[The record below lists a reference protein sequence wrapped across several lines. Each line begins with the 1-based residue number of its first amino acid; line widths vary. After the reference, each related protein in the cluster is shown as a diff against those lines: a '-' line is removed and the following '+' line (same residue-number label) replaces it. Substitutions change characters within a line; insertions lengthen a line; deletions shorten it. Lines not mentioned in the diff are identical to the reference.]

1 MDLRLPRGLV
11 HRGLQRKLYELAG
24 QHLAYDADIQYVPD
38 DDADGQFTL
47 NSDLCFTAYTEAKEQ
62 ALRLQG
68 EILEC
73 CVKRVPCGNTEWTKA
88 VRCPVRVEHTLERP
102 IYSFHCTETP
112 VEYPEPSEPPPP
124 SSVVPEERARNEFV
138 VGAESA
144 NGMGC
149 SPQACH
155 LLEKQHYSKELYPL
169 IESDY
174 ANRIILP
181 PDLLSMFDRTPP
193 VLTFFCVTPSAGLSE
208 VADPPYELT
217 LVAHFGYTTNAG
229 WWKRTLKGG
238 QLTAPNEVTFTISH
252 PHPRA
257 FVRYLHLRHAV
268 NCLSMSL
275 KHKIQDKDFISHF
288 NSLKSMT
295 VPQLKAEA
303 RKLEVEGYSRMTKG
317 ELEDV
322 VLHATIHSETQPAD
336 EVATQTT
343 SDT

>member
-1 MDLRLPRGLV
+1 MAEPPRAWRVDLRLPRGLV
-11 HRGLQRKLYELAG
+11 HSGLRRKLYELAG

-38 DDADGQFTL
+38 DDADGEFTL
-47 NSDLCFTAYTEAKEQ
+47 NSDLRFTAYTEAKEQ

-73 CVKRVPCGNTEWTKA
+73 CVKCVPCGNTEWTKA
-88 VRCPVRVEHTLERP
+88 VRCPVLVEHTLQHP
-102 IYSFHCTETP
+102 IYSFHYTEAHSP
-112 VEYPEPSEPPPP
+112 SVECRDPEHSEPPPP
-124 SSVVPEERARNEFV
+124 SSTVVPEERARNEFV

-149 SPQACH
+149 SPEACH

-181 PDLLSMFDRTPP
+181 HDLHSMFDRTPP
-193 VLTFFCVTPSAGLSE
+193 VLTFSCVTPSAGLSE
-208 VADPPYELT
+208 VACELT
-217 LVAHFGYTTNAG
+217 LVAHFVYAANAG

-238 QLTAPNEVTFTISH
+238 QSPAPDEVTFTISH

-268 NCLSMSL
+268 NCLSMDL
-275 KHKIQDKDFISHF
+275 KDKVQDKDFISHF

-295 VPQLKAEA
+295 VPRLKAEA
-303 RKLEVEGYSRMTKG
+303 RKLEVKGYSRMTKD
-317 ELEDV
+317 ELENV
-322 VLHATIHSETQPAD
+322 VLHATIHS
-336 EVATQTT
+336 V
-343 SDT
+343 